1 LLPAPEVLLKGRGWQ
16 LALLLCLQLGRAEQI
31 RSQLLAP
38 ENQEHKRNLGYLDV
52 RAPQFPGYAP
62 VYRLLAY
69 DWLVLLMAAASGD
82 YELANGQLQEI
93 VAQVQAQQGQSHQIV
108 QRGLPLAL
116 AAEVGL
122 GAAPQPPLA
131 RLLRRTEREDGVQFL
146 LLTRFL
152 ESERADLNVLGGMLA
167 MEQGHLQRAK
177 NYLTA
182 ALHQHRPSAHTTVA
196 FASRAFAETYLRRIQ
211 KAARRPD
218 QKRHSAKPATS
229 GAGESFPHDGQPGK
243 PDLRATEP
251 AHKGS

>member
-1 LLPAPEVLLKGRGWQ
+1 LE
-16 LALLLCLQLGRAEQI
+16 LLLALQLGRAEQI

-38 ENQEHKRNLGYLDV
+38 ENQEHKWNLGYLDV

-62 VYRLLAY
+62 VYHLLAY

-93 VAQVQAQQGQSHQIV
+93 VAQVQAQHGQSHQIV

-116 AAEVGL
+116 AAEIGL
-122 GAAPQPPLA
+122 GAVPQPPLA
-131 RLLRRTEREDGVQFL
+131 RFLRRNEREDGVQFL

-167 MEQGHLQRAK
+167 LEQGHLHRAE

-182 ALHQHRPSAHTTVA
+182 ALHQRRPGIHTTVT
-196 FASRAFAETYLRRIQ
+196 FATRAFAETYLGRIQ
-211 KAARRPD
+211 KAARRPY
-218 QKRHSAKPATS
+218 QKRHSVAI
-229 GAGESFPHDGQPGK
+229 
-243 PDLRATEP
+243 R
-251 AHKGS
+251 

>member
-1 LLPAPEVLLKGRGWQ
+1 
-16 LALLLCLQLGRAEQI
+16 
-31 RSQLLAP
+31 SQLLAP
-38 ENQEHKRNLGYLDV
+38 ENQEHKRNLGYLSV

-131 RLLRRTEREDGVQFL
+131 RLLRRNEREDGVRFL

-152 ESERADLNVLGGMLA
+152 ESEQADLNVLGGMLA

-177 NYLTA
+177 DYLTA
-182 ALHQHRPSAHTTVA
+182 AL
-196 FASRAFAETYLRRIQ
+196 
-211 KAARRPD
+211 
-218 QKRHSAKPATS
+218 
-229 GAGESFPHDGQPGK
+229 
-243 PDLRATEP
+243 
-251 AHKGS
+251 